1 MPGKAVGFAAV
12 DLPWLCPETDSLIAL
27 AENPANLGQWC
38 SIDIALTLFLY
49 RFAQPAAEPDTFGF
63 APGAFLTP
71 TLPETAAAYLAST
84 RHGVLPYENSSV
96 QRLLAVIDHAASIAK
111 ALASATRLTPPVVA
125 ERLTRIAPLGWY
137 AVAAVDPLAVAD
149 ALADPDHP
157 RQPERI
163 QTELWGLDHRS
174 IARRLAMRWRLPVWM
189 SDTISSLSLPL
200 HVANKLVSHPKL
212 FAIVQLALVLA
223 QERSLQ
229 LGLTHGVDQDQLRE
243 AVQVDDATLERLTTA
258 PTDRQPTR
266 SRSQYPRNP
275 LSVPLLPSLLRLAG
289 QSRRRNG
296 AALILELE
304 NRIDRL
310 YEAVGEIGIEQDNQ
324 LRDAKLAGLAEL
336 AAGAGHEINNPL
348 AVISGNAQRLLRS
361 EQDPQRRES
370 LNAIIRQSNRI
381 AGLLRELMEFARPPR
396 PVPRLFS
403 ISELFRSVEQE
414 LAPFASER
422 QVQLRFQLAGHHEWV
437 HADYQQVTR
446 SLVAVVRNAIEA
458 TPAQGVVQVTMTNAE
473 SCNVVIA
480 VEDTG
485 PGLATDVALHAFD
498 PFYCGRRAGRGRGLG
513 LPTAWRLL
521 QQNGGSIHYLP
532 TAEACTRFVLKLKA
546 AASEHFN
553 GRQSA

>member
-1 MPGKAVGFAAV
+1 
-12 DLPWLCPETDSLIAL
+12 
-27 AENPANLGQWC
+27 
-38 SIDIALTLFLY
+38 
-49 RFAQPAAEPDTFGF
+49 
-63 APGAFLTP
+63 
-71 TLPETAAAYLAST
+71 
-84 RHGVLPYENSSV
+84 
-96 QRLLAVIDHAASIAK
+96 
-111 ALASATRLTPPVVA
+111 
-125 ERLTRIAPLGWY
+125 LGWY
-137 AVAAVDPLAVAD
+137 TVAAVDALAVAD

-157 RQPERI
+157 HQPERI

-229 LGLTHGVDQDQLRE
+229 LGLTHGADHDQLRE

-266 SRSQYPRNP
+266 SRSQYPRDP

-396 PVPRLFS
+396 PVPHLFS

-422 QVQLRFQLAGHHEWV
+422 QVQIRFQLAGQREWV
-437 HADYQQVTR
+437 HADYKQVTR

-458 TPAQGVVQVTMTNAE
+458 TPAQGVVRVTMTNAE
-473 SCNVVIA
+473 TGDVVIA

-521 QQNGGSIHYLP
+521 QQNGGSIQYLP